1 MDRAELLQET
11 RNLLVSAGFIVSE
24 SFEMRLAGFDMVA
37 RREETLLIIKVLSNI
52 DTFSEPVAHGLQR
65 LAQMLKATPLLI
77 GEKNGFSP
85 LEPNVVYDRF
95 GVQAITLAT
104 LNNHII
110 EDLPVWAY
118 AGPGGFYVNLDT
130 ERIRRLRQEK
140 HLSLGEFARFVR
152 VSRRTVQ
159 MYEGGMSARVDIAAR
174 IEELLESPVITPI
187 DLWKNIPEPDLPL
200 EANLEQMKAFQREVF
215 SLLHRVGYK
224 IVPMD
229 RCPFEAVSK
238 ERDSVLLTCI
248 QEYNKR
254 LRKKAEVLANLSKV
268 TEKQAVVFLDRE
280 ITRRNLAGTPIIMK
294 RELKKIRDPEDIAN
308 LITERTDEQ

>member
-11 RNLLVSAGFIVSE
+11 RSLLVNAGFVVSE

-37 RREETLLIIKVLSNI
+37 RRDDTLLIIKALTNI
-52 DTFSEPVAHGLQR
+52 DTFSEPVAHSLQK

-77 GEKNGFSP
+77 GEKNGFNP

-95 GVQAITLAT
+95 GIQTITLAT
-104 LNNHII
+104 LNSHLL
-110 EDLPVWAY
+110 EDVPIWAY

-130 ERIRRLRQEK
+130 DRLRQLRQEK
-140 HLSLGEFARFVR
+140 NISLGEFARFVR

-159 MYEGGMSARVDIAAR
+159 MYEDGMSARIDIAAR
-174 IEELLESPVITPI
+174 IEALLETPVITPI
-187 DLWKNIPEPDLPL
+187 DLWKHAADPDLTL
-200 EANLEQMKAFQREVF
+200 DADLKQMKSFQREVF

-238 ERDSVLLTCI
+238 ERDQILLTCI

-254 LRKKAEVLANLSKV
+254 LRKKAEILANLSKV

-294 RELKKIRDPEDIAN
+294 RDLRKIHDPDDVTT
-308 LITERTDEQ
+308 LITERTDEP